1 MSDSLNSAC
10 PQGDSEI
17 EWFDLSTHNV
27 VDEGPSH
34 HGLFTRDKKK
44 DLITMKLSRKECVSR
59 PFHKLFHM
67 VSPSY
72 ILYFFFINVKKI
84 KGQSC

>member
-44 DLITMKLSRKECVSR
+44 RFNYNEILKERVCIASI
-59 PFHKLFHM
+59 
-67 VSPSY
+67 S
-72 ILYFFFINVKKI
+72 
-84 KGQSC
+84 